1 MAADADRQSFY
12 ARISLIIAASTIV
25 LTFSFIGI
33 LAVVRGDV
41 GGMSDRLP
49 WYLVS
54 GALAFVAT
62 IVLLEGHG
70 ATGREI
76 IVSSTITA
84 FWSFVL
90 IALAIEGISFTIR
103 NPEEVFVTRHVLYF
117 LAAALLGTG
126 ISYWAL
132 HHWREFTGRAP
143 QRL

>member
-1 MAADADRQSFY
+1 MAGDADPQSFY
-12 ARISLIIAASTIV
+12 ARISLIIAACTVV

-33 LAVVRGDV
+33 LAVVRGEA
-41 GGMSDRLP
+41 GGMSNRLP
-49 WYLVS
+49 WYLVI

-90 IALAIEGISFTIR
+90 IALAIEGFWFTYH
-103 NPEEVFVTRHVLYF
+103 NHEEVFVTQTVLYF
-117 LAAALLGTG
+117 LAAALLATG